1 MSRQQNR
8 QTSSWQ
14 KDGLGQSK
22 LQISFYLKKKKKTLC
37 CGDFLVGLQLW
48 LRGAQVQAETWGS
61 RLGGEHSYGQSWEVR
76 NGGLREPSP
85 TSSVTLSISVG
96 PGAWFTSVGPGGLSE
111 GVLVPPHLPSQ
122 QPLCFPSIP
131 LSSSTWSFSLLD
143 QKYPHFLS
151 AHHSLQCEK
160 GFYLAFETTLWC
172 RNVCVSA
179 QLLSR
184 DNSLQPEGL

>member
-1 MSRQQNR
+1 MNPKNL
-8 QTSSWQ
+8 SSSITI
-14 KDGLGQSK
+14 KG
-22 LQISFYLKKKKKTLC
+22 IKTNSV
-37 CGDFLVGLQLW
+37 GVDFLVGLQLW

-61 RLGGEHSYGQSWEVR
+61 RLGGEHSYGQSWEGR

-85 TSSVTLSISVG
+85 TSSVMLSISVG
-96 PGAWFTSVGPGGLSE
+96 PGAWFTAVGPGGLSE
-111 GVLVPPHLPSQ
+111 GILVPPHLPSQ
-122 QPLCFPSIP
+122 QRLCFPSIP

-184 DNSLQPEGL
+184 DNSLKPEGL